1 MKIDDTEFQSTL
13 FAFIYG
19 FPFWRKYLFYFYH
32 VCFKWSKH
40 QLIIYYH
47 YIIIIM
53 HNNLVVTYIIS
64 KRNHIISKITNNY
77 VEYKGKS
84 KFLPLHFSICSYC
97 ETEQADQQQSVEN
110 KRVMDAFK
118 KVVDETLTGDY

>member
-1 MKIDDTEFQSTL
+1 MKTTND
-13 FAFIYG
+13 
-19 FPFWRKYLFYFYH
+19 P
-32 VCFKWSKH
+32 
-40 QLIIYYH
+40 
-47 YIIIIM
+47 
-53 HNNLVVTYIIS
+53 IS
-64 KRNHIISKITNNY
+64 GCCPCCGVGVLTPKITNNY

-118 KVVDETLTGDY
+118 KAVDETLTGDY